1 MTKEEF
7 IAKYGDVKVR
17 FSNYYKY
24 EFVFW
29 GTLPNGRLVC
39 SFGGEPDDIYKCEV
53 TTEETTVREIEPNY
67 GKVYS
72 EDGVELESFLE
83 SYW

>member
-29 GTLPNGRLVC
+29 GTLPNGRAERLCMLSRMLC
-39 SFGGEPDDIYKCEV
+39 SANG
-53 TTEETTVREIEPNY
+53 
-67 GKVYS
+67 
-72 EDGVELESFLE
+72 
-83 SYW
+83 